1 MAEATTEPA
10 PAAAEGAGSGEQ
22 QQKTV
27 VVVGVDDSD
36 HSYHALEWTVR
47 HVAAGMAGAAD
58 LVIVHAK
65 PSPSSVVSFGGPG
78 AGEAMRYV
86 EADLRKMAEAVVD
99 KARRLCIANSV
110 HALIEVIEGEPRYV
124 LCNAA
129 EKHHADLLVVGSHGY
144 GAIKRSDPFMAWPVA
159 APPWCWWFSNL
170 FHPSASHS

>member
-1 MAEATTEPA
+1 
-10 PAAAEGAGSGEQ
+10 
-22 QQKTV
+22 
-27 VVVGVDDSD
+27 
-36 HSYHALEWTVR
+36 
-47 HVAAGMAGAAD
+47 
-58 LVIVHAK
+58 
-65 PSPSSVVSFGGPG
+65 
-78 AGEAMRYV
+78 MRYV